1 MGVPTSVPSS
11 IILEPSAHSVVPVL
25 TPDKGEMVVIFP
37 VLTDFFSNQSI
48 QREFSLSIKYQPYDF
63 NKLQIAIIQTAKLWC
78 AFFCIIST
86 QPSGKWLSLLHT
98 FIGES
103 LWLPE
108 QPIWCQRISKGQN
121 RHRSTSGQSPPFQCR
136 GRSPVVGARAN
147 GGTARWRPG
156 SAHWQFAQKKNV
168 KIV

>member
-1 MGVPTSVPSS
+1 
-11 IILEPSAHSVVPVL
+11 
-25 TPDKGEMVVIFP
+25 MVVIFP

-121 RHRSTSGQSPPFQCR
+121 RHRSTSGQSPPFQIH
-136 GRSPVVGARAN
+136 GRLFSIRHRDMEIKTLYPYRVRENNKIYPRIRSMLHPPPTPRRV
-147 GGTARWRPG
+147 WRMCPM
-156 SAHWQFAQKKNV
+156 SCCVSIACP
-168 KIV
+168 